1 MDVRKIA
8 NSVNNSAAV
17 ENSLSV
23 KRILD
28 FDNHALNYINL
39 GGQDEKELK
48 RLEEKA
54 KSSIPFRDRF
64 EKERQE
70 SLEKEEESKR
80 EKEWRNKNLRER
92 FKEKFKLNNNE
103 HEDILYKK
111 NKDITAQEIKDTSR
125 YTWFESKDKN
135 LNQKLNNK
143 ISSWNEEVYGKESSV
158 DATGRQVQPVAKT
171 SIASERVEAKT
182 KDGLSVGEGFDK
194 ISESMSSK
202 NSDVSALQTGLN
214 NSYDYSPALKVDGDL
229 GVKTTSRTK
238 EAMFD
243 FGVSDVLS
251 KLFG

>member
-1 MDVRKIA
+1 MVFDIERKVLK
-8 NSVNNSAAV
+8 STR
-17 ENSLSV
+17 
-23 KRILD
+23 KFMD
-28 FDNHALNYINL
+28 FDDGSKLFDKGENATKEDYNKALNRAKKIN
-39 GGQDEKELK
+39 
-48 RLEEKA
+48 
-54 KSSIPFRDRF
+54 PFYYDN
-64 EKERQE
+64 QE
-70 SLEKEEESKR
+70 SLEKEEEKKR
-80 EKEWRNKNLRER
+80 EKEWRNKSLRER

-111 NKDITAQEIKDTSR
+111 NKDITEGEIKDTSR

-143 ISSWNEEVYGKESSV
+143 VSSWNEDVYGKESSV

-171 SIASERVEAKT
+171 SLASKRVEAKT

-202 NSDVSALQTGLN
+202 NVDVSALQTGLN
-214 NSYDYSPALKVDGDL
+214 NSYDYSPALKIDGDL
-229 GVKTTSRTK
+229 GPKTTSRTK